1 MKRRISMVTS
11 AAAALALTLSFAAA
25 AQSFPDKPIRLVVPY
40 SPGGIADTM
49 ARLLGTSLHQSLKQP
64 VIVENKPGANTA
76 IAAMAVAKSP
86 ADGYTLLL
94 ATGGT
99 IVMNPLLYQKLGY
112 DPEKDFT
119 TVAQMSL
126 TPLLISVKADSQIGS
141 IADLV
146 RLAKAEPGKLSYASQ
161 GLGSTTQMAMELFQS
176 AANISLNHVPYK
188 GSGDSLNAAVGGT
201 VDMSVDAVA
210 SAMPLIK
217 GNRLRGIAVSTN
229 VRSPYLPQVP
239 TLAATAAPGYNVWVW
254 YGIMAPA
261 GTPPKVIERLN
272 QAIVQA
278 IAGKSFSEPLEKI
291 GLVMAQPMT
300 ASAFNEFIQRE
311 RAVWGPLIKVKNIRL
326 E

>member
-1 MKRRISMVTS
+1 M
-11 AAAALALTLSFAAA
+11 ALALMLSFTAA

-49 ARLLGTSLHQSLKQP
+49 ARLLGTSLQQSLKQP

-76 IAAMAVAKSP
+76 IGAMAVAKSP

-119 TVAQMSL
+119 SVAQVSV
-126 TPLLISVKADSQIGS
+126 TPLLISVKADSPIGS

-161 GLGSTTQMAMELFQS
+161 GLGGTTQMAMELFQA

-188 GSGDSLNAAVGGT
+188 GSADSLNAAAGGI

-210 SAMPLIK
+210 SAVPLIK
-217 GNRLRGIAVSTN
+217 GGKLRGIAVSTK

-239 TLAATAAPGYNVWVW
+239 TLAETAAPGYSVWVW

-261 GTPPKVIERLN
+261 GTPPKTVERLN
-272 QAIVQA
+272 QAIVNA
-278 IAGKSFSEPLEKI
+278 VADKSFKDPLEKI
-291 GLVMAQPMT
+291 GLVMAPPMT
-300 ASAFNEFIQRE
+300 PAAFKQFLRDEH
-311 RAVWGPLIKVKNIRL
+311 AVWEPLVKAKKIRL